1 MKPERRI
8 NSHEFVNTMLTVWS
22 EHLAAVDD
30 ATDEKKE
37 IMKNRT
43 GRHNSLDILK
53 KNPRLQDYFDSRAG
67 EQRLPAEL
75 LADLICECG
84 EYKNK
89 KKSKKSIQ
97 QTLNNWLNSGIG
109 YKSVNMISRDTGVAS
124 PEQWID
130 FFSALEET
138 LCFFSGVRVNT
149 DSDEYEKIEDP
160 SFENFLNTYQYILRR
175 LDYKMLIP
183 VYIRSVDDI
192 ATAVAIY
199 LGGGYPLKESLVAL
213 MQEAMKKGTATTG
226 KAVPGTKDLNTIF
239 VECIKEVFNNLEK
252 EPKTVE
258 ERQCVK
264 NEIEKQLGKFVENY
278 YFSLNIR
285 KHDSIFSTA
294 KEMIEKTATVS
305 FVRNSDDQESI
316 ISIEQGV
323 VDKIQTVEF
332 PRRTGNVS
340 VNLNG
345 ETASRQEDK
354 KESLWDFN
362 TKRFHRFLRDQL
374 ITRIF
379 ATFEGGIQHECQLH
393 RTHFQFVT
401 DQIQQSLRRFSKDED
416 KELLARLMLLRMRLI
431 LWLCFD
437 ASAFSTPDEVICRIN
452 LTLND
457 VGFSELAFAGSGKGI
472 ENFVKNDNVFDW
484 VICESL
490 HRMLDHNKR

>member
-8 NSHEFVNTMLTVWS
+8 NSHKFVNTMLTVWN
-22 EHLAAVDD
+22 EHLDAVDY

-37 IMKNRT
+37 IMRNRT

-97 QTLNNWLNSGIG
+97 QTLNNWLNSGKG

-149 DSDEYEKIEDP
+149 GSDEYEKIEDP

-192 ATAVAIY
+192 ATALAIY
-199 LGGGYPLKESLVAL
+199 LGGGYPVKESLVAL

-239 VECIKEVFNNLEK
+239 VECIKEAFNNLEK
-252 EPKTVE
+252 EPSTVE

-264 NEIEKQLGKFVENY
+264 NEIEKQLGEFAKNY
-278 YFSLNIR
+278 YFALNIR

-294 KEMIEKTATVS
+294 KEMIKKNTTVP
-305 FVRNSDDQESI
+305 FVRNSGDKESI
-316 ISIEQGV
+316 IRIEQDV
-323 VDKIQTVEF
+323 VDMIQKEEF
-332 PRRTGNVS
+332 PRRTGRVS
-340 VNLNG
+340 
-345 ETASRQEDK
+345 EEDK

-362 TKRFHRFLRDQL
+362 TKRFHMFLRDQL

-379 ATFEGGIQHECQLH
+379 ATFEGGIQNERQLIGEDD
-393 RTHFQFVT
+393 QEFVT

-437 ASAFSTPDEVICRIN
+437 ASAFSTPGEVIHSVN
-452 LTLND
+452 SALNE
-457 VGFSELAFAGSGKGI
+457 VGFSELAFAGSGKDI
-472 ENFVKNDNVFDW
+472 DNFVKNDNVFDW

-490 HRMLDHNKR
+490 HRMLNHNKR